1 MKIGVL
7 AQATG
12 TQPETIRYYER
23 EGLLPPPGRNAANYR
38 EYGPA
43 HLDRLAF
50 IRHCRNLDMTLDE
63 IRALLALRDDPQQ
76 SCDAVNGLIDE
87 HLDHVRQRIA
97 ALRRLEDQL
106 AELRQRCQSVHRVQ
120 DCGILVGLDTGPE
133 NTVTVPTCHSLRTLD
148 PVPR

>member
-1 MKIGVL
+1 MKIGAL

-23 EGLLPPPGRNAANYR
+23 EGLLPPPGRNTANYR

-43 HLDRLAF
+43 HLDQLAF

-63 IRALLALRDDPQQ
+63 IRTLLALRNDPQQ

-87 HLDHVRQRIA
+87 HLGHVRQRIA
-97 ALRRLEDQL
+97 ALRHLEAQL
-106 AELRQRCQSVHRVQ
+106 AELRQRCQIAHRVE
-120 DCGILVGLDTGPE
+120 DCGILAGLDTGPE
-133 NTVTVPTCHSLRTLD
+133 NTVPVPTCHSLRPAD
-148 PVPR
+148 SVHR